1 MHYISTFQSADP
13 QRGIGMMPKRG
24 CDVNTCEIAK
34 FYRLNNNGLC
44 QVVSMTVP
52 RRSELFQEDLYPDTL
67 SDEAAVTAEEWIGGT
82 DTEPVMVSL
91 KVRAFVRDPMCIL
104 SVGRIRSKFRLGL
117 SLSTDLR
124 CHAKRIF
131 TIRMNACT

>member
-1 MHYISTFQSADP
+1 MHYINTFQSADP
-13 QRGIGMMPKRG
+13 QRGIGIMPKRG

-67 SDEAAVTAEEWIGGT
+67 SDEAATTAEEWVAGT
-82 DTEPVMVSL
+82 NAEPILVSL
-91 KVRAFVRDPMCIL
+91 KVSGFVAPISYELFDDVCMC
-104 SVGRIRSKFRLGL
+104 VGVYLKVVCLLNSRLNE
-117 SLSTDLR
+117 LR
-124 CHAKRIF
+124 EIG
-131 TIRMNACT
+131 

>member
-1 MHYISTFQSADP
+1 MHYISTYQSADP

-34 FYRLNNNGLC
+34 FYRLNNSGLC

-67 SDEAAVTAEEWIGGT
+67 SDEASVTAEEWVAGT
-82 DTEPVMVSL
+82 DAEPVMVSL
-91 KVRAFVRDPMCIL
+91 KVSVMCVLCGTDYWLPDGVRMAETHRKVFGLQVYGFISLIAFCV
-104 SVGRIRSKFRLGL
+104 
-117 SLSTDLR
+117 
-124 CHAKRIF
+124 
-131 TIRMNACT
+131 